1 MNKGKKN
8 KLTEHI
14 SYLIVNDTIYLFQ
27 NSEYISSDEV
37 KILEKKLALI
47 IQDND
52 ISYINISSKKMED
65 RKDFYQK
72 LGFSLSYY
80 DVNKL
85 NILYKGMKN
94 KRDYRCYGIMT
105 RSDFFDRINNSLDG
119 DKEDLLIVNN
129 SSGYIY
135 DLFLLFGGILLLC
148 YFCVQGAIYLVRQN
162 GGIL

>member
-14 SYLIVNDTIYLFQ
+14 SYSIVNDAIYLFQ
-27 NSEYISSDEV
+27 NSEYISHDEV

-65 RKDFYQK
+65 RRDFYQK

-80 DVNKL
+80 DVYKL
-85 NILYKGMKN
+85 NILYKGIKN

-105 RSDFFDRINNSLDG
+105 RSDFFNRINNSLDG

-148 YFCVQGAIYLVRQN
+148 YFCVQGAIYLVR
-162 GGIL
+162 